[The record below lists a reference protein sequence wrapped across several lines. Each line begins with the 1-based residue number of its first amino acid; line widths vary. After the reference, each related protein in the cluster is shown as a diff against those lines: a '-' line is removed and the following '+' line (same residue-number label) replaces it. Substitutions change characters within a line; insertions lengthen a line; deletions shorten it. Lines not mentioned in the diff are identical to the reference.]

1 MSAEYRE
8 KLKSLGFSRARARQ
22 PKTTVDVHDHHTVE
36 VTEHWHDRQDV
47 TVKPDTVRIKPRGT
61 VHGA

>member
-1 MSAEYRE
+1 MTDFAE
-8 KLKSLGFSRARARQ
+8 KLRSLSFSRPRNRA

-47 TVKPDTVRIKPRGT
+47 TVQPETIRIQPRGT